1 MRQNVLANGDD
12 ERHLKFDITG
22 KTIKPYT
29 VHRVQSTHTQM
40 HIHMY
45 TSNKTIKSTLR
56 LSNLQWIHIWHGCLQ
71 ICVHECVIVLHFQP
85 VKHYEFAICLQHC
98 GAGREREQ
106 QKPKHKSNM
115 SCTIEHWLAHKMHF
129 SLAIHEKFEFST
141 QSQIEFNM
149 RRRRRAAVG
158 VSGNLI
164 EKSVD
169 NSILISNSLP
179 NATVVKCHLL
189 QEIS

>member
-1 MRQNVLANGDD
+1 
-12 ERHLKFDITG
+12 
-22 KTIKPYT
+22 
-29 VHRVQSTHTQM
+29 
-40 HIHMY
+40 
-45 TSNKTIKSTLR
+45 
-56 LSNLQWIHIWHGCLQ
+56 
-71 ICVHECVIVLHFQP
+71 
-85 VKHYEFAICLQHC
+85 
-98 GAGREREQ
+98 
-106 QKPKHKSNM
+106 M

-129 SLAIHEKFEFST
+129 SLAIHEKFEFSA

-149 RRRRRAAVG
+149 RRRRRWRRQAVVG
-158 VSGNLI
+158 VPGNLI

>member
-1 MRQNVLANGDD
+1 
-12 ERHLKFDITG
+12 
-22 KTIKPYT
+22 
-29 VHRVQSTHTQM
+29 
-40 HIHMY
+40 
-45 TSNKTIKSTLR
+45 
-56 LSNLQWIHIWHGCLQ
+56 
-71 ICVHECVIVLHFQP
+71 
-85 VKHYEFAICLQHC
+85 
-98 GAGREREQ
+98 
-106 QKPKHKSNM
+106 M

-129 SLAIHEKFEFST
+129 SLAIHEKFEFSA

-149 RRRRRAAVG
+149 RRRRRRRQAVVG
-158 VSGNLI
+158 VPGNLI